1 MTKELKII
9 NPVSEERQ
17 IEIFDKQRKINL
29 QKLFTPEGM
38 DLMIAE
44 IRKDALSF
52 KGDMTTKKGR
62 AEIKSMAYRVACS
75 KAPLEGLAK
84 ELKEDHQAIIA
95 GINKE
100 VNKFKQSFDEL
111 RDEIRKPID
120 EIEEREAAELKAR
133 QDRFNE
139 IERLSTTR
147 AFNSV
152 DDVKGL
158 LKDLEQAF
166 NFDNW
171 GNFEFKA
178 KTAYEEAKKY
188 LESEVEKGIKYEA
201 EQKELAELRKLKE
214 ERDRKDREEAI
225 RKEEAARVKKE
236 AAEREK
242 KIKEQKAKAIADK
255 KAAEAKAKESERLRK
270 EHAKLAEVRRIA
282 AEKKAK
288 EEAKIAAEEAVKAEQ
303 RKVEEKRLADEAE
316 AAKIAANKE
325 HCQKIEDDIV
335 AAICPNINGMFSQE
349 AIAKAHEF
357 GKSPEFGVAQIIMQC
372 IRDGRIPNVSI
383 KY

>member
-1 MTKELKII
+1 MTNDMKII
-9 NPVSEERQ
+9 NPVSDDRQ

-44 IRKDALSF
+44 IRKDALCF
-52 KGDMTTKKGR
+52 EGDMTTKEGR
-62 AEIKSMAYRVACS
+62 KQIKSMAYRVACS

-95 GINKE
+95 GINGQ
-100 VNKFKQSFDEL
+100 VTKFKKSFDEL

-152 DDVKGL
+152 NDVKGL

-166 NFDNW
+166 DFDNW
-171 GNFEFKA
+171 GSFEFKA
-178 KTAYEEAKKY
+178 KSTYEEAKKY
-188 LESEVEKGIKYEA
+188 LKSEVEKGIKHES
-201 EQKELAELRKLKE
+201 EQKELAELRQKTAEL
-214 ERDRKDREEAI
+214 DRKNREEEI
-225 RKEEAARVKKE
+225 RKNAAANAKKE
-236 AAEREK
+236 AAEKQKRL
-242 KIKEQKAKAIADK
+242 KEQKAKAIADK
-255 KAAEAKAKESERLRK
+255 KVAEAKAIESERLRK
-270 EHAKLAEVRRIA
+270 EHAKLAEVRAKA
-282 AEKKAK
+282 AAK
-288 EEAKIAAEEAVKAEQ
+288 EAEEYAKRKAAAAIKEERAAVE
-303 RKVEEKRLADEAE
+303 RKRLFDEAE

-325 HCQKIEDDIV
+325 HCAKIERESKTFMAKIIHLEIYGSDKSESHISSYISEKIIEAV
-335 AAICPNINGMFSQE
+335 IN
-349 AIAKAHEF
+349 K
-357 GKSPEFGVAQIIMQC
+357 K
-372 IRDGRIPNVSI
+372 IPNVSM